1 MIILQSDRL
10 REQEKKILTKKRL
23 KNFVNF
29 IEASRPSE
37 VGWTEIKVKK
47 ATQGKREK
55 LRPAEREREIRTHA
69 ERAEHHSRSLSMEEL
84 QLIGKPEEQQLSSV
98 HVSEREQSECLGG

>member
-1 MIILQSDRL
+1 
-10 REQEKKILTKKRL
+10 L

-55 LRPAEREREIRTHA
+55 LRPAERERVVPMQKEQSTTHV
-69 ERAEHHSRSLSMEEL
+69 RSLW
-84 QLIGKPEEQQLSSV
+84 
-98 HVSEREQSECLGG
+98 RNYN